1 MFNGTLNLL
10 LVNYILEIILSSNI
24 ISVGSKHSA
33 WPRHKRLTSA
43 DDLLSSGS
51 PSPTEE
57 GGEEEKALPSSK
69 DPIVVGNSNG
79 ETAKEKEP
87 SPKESPKI
95 SAFVA
100 ESPMLSRFRK
110 LELADPK

>member
-1 MFNGTLNLL
+1 MLKFAFKYYYYLISISINLA
-10 LVNYILEIILSSNI
+10 
-24 ISVGSKHSA
+24 VGSKNCA

-69 DPIVVGNSNG
+69 DPIVVDLKQEEPTR
-79 ETAKEKEP
+79 ETKDA
-87 SPKESPKI
+87 SPKESPKL
-95 SAFVA
+95 SLVG

-110 LELADPK
+110 LEISSDHK